1 MYSQDREQLRMQY
14 YRAWEKHRNGQLL
27 EPLESLLADII
38 LMHPEYHQTIESL
51 AQDDNNSDAAQDPHN
66 PFLHMGLHIALLEQ
80 VQTNRPDGI
89 ASVYN
94 KLLNKHQD
102 EHLVQH
108 LLIDCLAEALWQ
120 GQHSPGG
127 PDENQYME
135 CLEKLQ

>member
-14 YRAWEKHRNGQLL
+14 YRAWEKHRTGQVLDPM
-27 EPLESLLADII
+27 EGLLADII
-38 LMHPEYHQTIESL
+38 AKHPEYHQTIEAL
-51 AQDDNNSDAAQDPHN
+51 AQDENNDSTAEGQHN

-94 KLLNKHQD
+94 RLLNKHQD

-108 LLIDCLAEALWQ
+108 LMIDCLAEALWQ
-120 GQHSPGG
+120 GQRSTGG
-127 PDENQYME
+127 PDENQYIE
-135 CLEKLQ
+135 CLGKLQ

>member
-14 YRAWEKHRNGQLL
+14 YRVWEKHRTGQVLD
-27 EPLESLLADII
+27 PMESLLADII
-38 LMHPEYHQTIESL
+38 TKHPEYHQTIETL
-51 AQDDNNSDAAQDPHN
+51 TQDENDDSATEDQHN

-94 KLLNKHQD
+94 RLLNKHQD

-108 LLIDCLAEALWQ
+108 LMIDCLAEALWQ
-120 GQHSPGG
+120 GQRSTGG
-127 PDENQYME
+127 PDENQYIE
-135 CLEKLQ
+135 CLGKLQ

>member
-14 YRAWEKHRNGQLL
+14 YRAWEKHSTGQVLD
-27 EPLESLLADII
+27 PMESLLADII
-38 LMHPEYHQTIESL
+38 IKHPEYHQTIEALS
-51 AQDDNNSDAAQDPHN
+51 QEENDSSAAEGQHN

-80 VQTNRPDGI
+80 VQTNRPDGV

-108 LLIDCLAEALWQ
+108 LMIDCLAEALWQ
-120 GQHSPGG
+120 GQHKTGG
-127 PDENQYME
+127 PDENIYIE
-135 CLEKLQ
+135 CLGKLQ

>member
-1 MYSQDREQLRMQY
+1 MVSQDQEQLRMQY
-14 YRAWEKHRNGQLL
+14 YRAWEKHRSGEVL

-38 LMHPEYHQTIESL
+38 VMHPEYHQTIEAL
-51 AQDDNNSDAAQDPHN
+51 GQEEDDSTTATDQHN

-89 ASVYN
+89 AAIYN
-94 KLLNKHQD
+94 KLLNKHQN

-108 LLIDCLAEALWQ
+108 LMIDCLAEALWQ

-127 PDENQYME
+127 PDENQYKE

>member
-1 MYSQDREQLRMQY
+1 MYSQDQKQLRMQY
-14 YRAWEKHRNGQLL
+14 FRVWEKHRSGQVL

-38 LMHPEYHQTIESL
+38 LMHPEYHQTIEALGQEEDGS
-51 AQDDNNSDAAQDPHN
+51 ASATDQHN

-94 KLLNKHQD
+94 NLLSKHQD

-108 LLIDCLAEALWQ
+108 LMIDCLAEALWQ
-120 GQHSPGG
+120 GQHSHGG
-127 PDENQYME
+127 PDENQYIE